1 MDDTVFMIYL
11 AFSSFLKSLS
21 FGLYDD
27 GVIEVLG
34 VFRKHL
40 IGYYS
45 FVPIL
50 IGTFMGFVA
59 VFTSFYLA
67 SKYLLRYYPNI
78 KGRSIEM
85 AENFIKNKKW
95 VFVSCY
101 LMGIFSYTSFIMHKI
116 PVTWIAYLSTS
127 SLCVICGYIS
137 YYVRISSFKNLFGMS
152 VLISIIDITI
162 AYVIK

>member
-27 GVIEVLG
+27 GIIEVLG

-45 FVPIL
+45 FVPML
-50 IGTFMGFVA
+50 MGTFSGFVT
-59 VFTSFYLA
+59 VFTSSFLL
-67 SKYLLRYYPNI
+67 SKYLLKYFPNV
-78 KGRSIEM
+78 KNRSIEM
-85 AENFIKNKKW
+85 SENFIKNKKF
-95 VFVSCY
+95 VFISCY
-101 LMGIFSYTSFIMHKI
+101 LMVIFAYASFIMHKI

-127 SLCVICGYIS
+127 SLCMICGYVS
-137 YYVRISSFKNLFGMS
+137 YYIRISSFKNLFGMS
-152 VLISIIDITI
+152 VVISVIDITI